1 MRILHQLTR
10 TKQFPSLTPFLSLSL
25 STPSLFFSLL
35 NNKIIPSSLRC
46 GRRPEKRFFKRRRLT
61 IRQQEDLTRR
71 GGLTGGFL
79 PWGWGREGRHFPAS
93 PGGTAPGG
101 AVRMQRRGGV
111 RQGRDGRF
119 LPRPGK
125 GGGVLGPLGCWMSKR
140 RVWTPTSGLQLQVG
154 FLVAGHSGAT
164 ICRGLSAQRGL
175 LDKSRP
181 LSSPR
186 RLPLTLCKTR
196 RWLDLE
202 GFWWLT
208 AHSSWPCWRCSR
220 GGCWRPGQ
228 KQAGRPHSSFVDQW
242 APQSGESGP
251 SLGAV
256 SRQQL

>member
-1 MRILHQLTR
+1 M
-10 TKQFPSLTPFLSLSL
+10 
-25 STPSLFFSLL
+25 
-35 NNKIIPSSLRC
+35 RC

-111 RQGRDGRF
+111 RQGREGRF
-119 LPRPGK
+119 LPRAGK
-125 GGGVLGPLGCWMSKR
+125 GGGVLGLLGCWMSKR

-154 FLVAGHSGAT
+154 FLVAGHSGAQ
-164 ICRGLSAQRGL
+164 ICRGLSALRDL
-175 LDKSRP
+175 LDKSQP
-181 LSSPR
+181 LSG
-186 RLPLTLCKTR
+186 LPLTLCKMR

-208 AHSSWPCWRCSR
+208 AHSSWRC
-220 GGCWRPGQ
+220 GGGGRWHPGQ
-228 KQAGRPHSSFVDQW
+228 KQAGRPLSSFVDQW
-242 APQSGESGP
+242 APQSGESGFVGKIMSLLLNMLSTLVITFLPRSKRLLISWLQSP
-251 SLGAV
+251 SAMIFEPPQNKV
-256 SRQQL
+256 SHSFHCLPT

>member
-164 ICRGLSAQRGL
+164 ICRGLSAQRDL